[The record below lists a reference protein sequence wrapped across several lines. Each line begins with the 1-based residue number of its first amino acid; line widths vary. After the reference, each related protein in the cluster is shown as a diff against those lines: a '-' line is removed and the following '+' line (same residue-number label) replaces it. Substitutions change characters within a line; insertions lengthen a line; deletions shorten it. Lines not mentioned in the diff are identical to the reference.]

1 MQTDILGKALLDYQR
16 GNYTEDIKTYSSL
29 DEEDTLPLP
38 YLFRGYDQMPPLEQK
53 ALQLCK
59 GSVLDIGCGAGS
71 HSLYLQE
78 KGYDVTGLDRSEGA
92 IKVCTERGLKQTIRH
107 DLLDI
112 EDMQFDTLLLM
123 MNGIG
128 IVGLLSNID
137 LYLNKMKSILKPN
150 GQILLDSSDILYMFE
165 NDDDGGYWVP
175 DDVNYYGEVTFN
187 MEYRNEKGTPFNWLY
202 LDFNTLKRA
211 ANYHGFSCELI
222 SNGQHNDY
230 LAKLALE

>member
-1 MQTDILGKALLDYQR
+1 MQIDILGKALLDYHR

-29 DEEDTLPLP
+29 EEEDSLPLP
-38 YLFRGYDQMPPLEQK
+38 YLFRDHEQMPVLEQK

-78 KGYDVTGLDRSEGA
+78 KGYDVTGLDQSKGA
-92 IKVCTERGLKQTIRH
+92 IKVCQERGLRQTIH
-107 DLLDI
+107 NNLLDI
-112 EDMQFDTLLLM
+112 EEKRFDTLLLM

-128 IVGLLSNID
+128 IVGLLGNMD

-165 NDDDGGYWVP
+165 SDDDGGYWVP
-175 DDVNYYGEVTFN
+175 DNVNYYGEVTFY
-187 MEYRNEKGTPFNWLY
+187 MEYKSEKAPPFNWLY

-211 ANYHGFSCELI
+211 ASYHGFNCELI

-230 LAKLALE
+230 LAKLALQ